1 MALGILLY
9 KIDNSFRYNNPNLP
23 KIIPTTQ
30 DRISKNYY
38 KGTLYWHLRSKQWNQ
53 Y

>member
-9 KIDNSFRYNNPNLP
+9 KLTTHLDNNPNLP

-30 DRISKNYY
+30 DRVSKNYY